1 MFVSVHTR
9 EDDAER
15 SLRVFVLLTRMCLRF
30 TGQEGQGI
38 CTRLVGTGTRGAL
51 ATPVGSL

>member
-38 CTRLVGTGTRGAL
+38 CTRRTRGAL